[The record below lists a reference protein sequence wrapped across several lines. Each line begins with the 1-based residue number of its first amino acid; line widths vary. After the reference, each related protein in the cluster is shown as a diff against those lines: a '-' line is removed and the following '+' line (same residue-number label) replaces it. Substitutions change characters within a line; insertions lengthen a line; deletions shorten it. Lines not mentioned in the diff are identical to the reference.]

1 MTKSEKAVALFAK
14 GYNCSQ
20 SVLTSF
26 GQEFGLSEDDCLK
39 ISCAFGG
46 GMGRRQLTCGAVTG
60 ALIVGGHS
68 PLLATAA
75 GVGAGLCAGVV
86 TGFLSGM
93 ILGLRAEGE
102 QWLGGYASLTRR
114 YLRLAHV
121 AFVAL
126 SIINIL
132 YGKELGT
139 IDLPDH
145 FKNIGSALMIFG
157 AAGVPLACI
166 SAAFLK
172 PLMQPR

>member
-1 MTKSEKAVALFAK
+1 MTSGEINILFGWAWM
-14 GYNCSQ
+14 C
-20 SVLTSF
+20 V
-26 GQEFGLSEDDCLK
+26 
-39 ISCAFGG
+39 
-46 GMGRRQLTCGAVTG
+46 
-60 ALIVGGHS
+60 
-68 PLLATAA
+68 
-75 GVGAGLCAGVV
+75 
-86 TGFLSGM
+86 GFLSGM

-139 IDLPDH
+139 IDLPNH

-166 SAAFLK
+166 SAAFLRK
-172 PLMQPR
+172 TRYLLPVPAAAVLIGVIILLIGLV

>member
-1 MTKSEKAVALFAK
+1 MSPGQVNILFGWAWM
-14 GYNCSQ
+14 C
-20 SVLTSF
+20 V
-26 GQEFGLSEDDCLK
+26 
-39 ISCAFGG
+39 
-46 GMGRRQLTCGAVTG
+46 
-60 ALIVGGHS
+60 
-68 PLLATAA
+68 
-75 GVGAGLCAGVV
+75 
-86 TGFLSGM
+86 GFLSGM

-139 IDLPDH
+139 IDLPNH

-166 SAAFLK
+166 SAAFLRK
-172 PLMQPR
+172 TKYFMPVPATAVLIGVIILLIGLV

>member
-1 MTKSEKAVALFAK
+1 MMAGDINILFGWAWM
-14 GYNCSQ
+14 C
-20 SVLTSF
+20 V
-26 GQEFGLSEDDCLK
+26 
-39 ISCAFGG
+39 
-46 GMGRRQLTCGAVTG
+46 
-60 ALIVGGHS
+60 
-68 PLLATAA
+68 
-75 GVGAGLCAGVV
+75 
-86 TGFLSGM
+86 GFLSGM

-132 YGKELGT
+132 YGRELGT
-139 IDLPDH
+139 IDLPNH

-166 SAAFLK
+166 SAAFFRKTRYLL
-172 PLMQPR
+172 PLPALAVLIGTIILVIGLV

>member
-1 MTKSEKAVALFAK
+1 MIAGEINILFGWAWM
-14 GYNCSQ
+14 C
-20 SVLTSF
+20 V
-26 GQEFGLSEDDCLK
+26 
-39 ISCAFGG
+39 
-46 GMGRRQLTCGAVTG
+46 
-60 ALIVGGHS
+60 
-68 PLLATAA
+68 
-75 GVGAGLCAGVV
+75 
-86 TGFLSGM
+86 GFLSGM

-139 IDLPDH
+139 IDLPNH
-145 FKNIGSALMIFG
+145 LKNIGSALMIFG

-166 SAAFLK
+166 SAAFLRK
-172 PLMQPR
+172 TRYLLPVPAAAVLIGVIILLIGLG

>member
-1 MTKSEKAVALFAK
+1 MIAGEINILFGWAWM
-14 GYNCSQ
+14 C
-20 SVLTSF
+20 V
-26 GQEFGLSEDDCLK
+26 
-39 ISCAFGG
+39 
-46 GMGRRQLTCGAVTG
+46 
-60 ALIVGGHS
+60 
-68 PLLATAA
+68 
-75 GVGAGLCAGVV
+75 
-86 TGFLSGM
+86 GFLSGM

-139 IDLPDH
+139 IDLPNH

-166 SAAFLK
+166 SAAFLRK
-172 PLMQPR
+172 TRYLLPVPATAVLIGVIILLIGLG

>member
-1 MTKSEKAVALFAK
+1 MSPGQVNILFGWAWM
-14 GYNCSQ
+14 C
-20 SVLTSF
+20 V
-26 GQEFGLSEDDCLK
+26 
-39 ISCAFGG
+39 
-46 GMGRRQLTCGAVTG
+46 
-60 ALIVGGHS
+60 
-68 PLLATAA
+68 
-75 GVGAGLCAGVV
+75 
-86 TGFLSGM
+86 GFLSGM

-139 IDLPDH
+139 IDLPNH

-166 SAAFLK
+166 SAAFLRK
-172 PLMQPR
+172 TRYLLPVPAAAVLIGIIILLIGLG

>member
-1 MTKSEKAVALFAK
+1 MIAGEINILFGWAWM
-14 GYNCSQ
+14 C
-20 SVLTSF
+20 V
-26 GQEFGLSEDDCLK
+26 
-39 ISCAFGG
+39 
-46 GMGRRQLTCGAVTG
+46 
-60 ALIVGGHS
+60 
-68 PLLATAA
+68 
-75 GVGAGLCAGVV
+75 
-86 TGFLSGM
+86 GFLSGM
-93 ILGLRAEGE
+93 ILGLQAEGK

-139 IDLPDH
+139 IDLPNH

-166 SAAFLK
+166 SAAFLRK
-172 PLMQPR
+172 TRYLLPVPAAAVLIGVIILLIGLG

>member
-1 MTKSEKAVALFAK
+1 MISGEINILFGWAWM
-14 GYNCSQ
+14 C
-20 SVLTSF
+20 V
-26 GQEFGLSEDDCLK
+26 
-39 ISCAFGG
+39 
-46 GMGRRQLTCGAVTG
+46 
-60 ALIVGGHS
+60 
-68 PLLATAA
+68 
-75 GVGAGLCAGVV
+75 
-86 TGFLSGM
+86 GFLSGM

-132 YGKELGT
+132 YGKELGS
-139 IDLPDH
+139 IDLPNH

-166 SAAFLK
+166 SAAFLRK
-172 PLMQPR
+172 TRYLLPVPAMAVLIGVIILLIGLV